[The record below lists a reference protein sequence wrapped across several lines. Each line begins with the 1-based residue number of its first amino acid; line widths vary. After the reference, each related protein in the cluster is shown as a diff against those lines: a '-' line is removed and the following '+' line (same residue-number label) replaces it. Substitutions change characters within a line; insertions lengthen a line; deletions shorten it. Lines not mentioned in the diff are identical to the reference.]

1 MLQYI
6 RKYME
11 KSKKREMIT
20 NEKSKKIVSNKK
32 RQAQKKPMKMGK
44 NNKYGAGYRT

>member
-1 MLQYI
+1 MIKTKL
-6 RKYME
+6 
-11 KSKKREMIT
+11 KKLKKGGDNE
-20 NEKSKKIVSNKK
+20 EKSKKIVSNKQ